1 MELTHHKIATTKTVG
16 EILRAERKKKNLTLD
31 QAEEETK
38 VRSKYLLALEE
49 SRFQDLPASVYAVG
63 FLAKYADFLEL
74 QKEPLVVQFSHE
86 RGEKPLASRL
96 MIERKIKEPFFSI
109 TPSIFVIVAVVV
121 CIGLIIGYI
130 GYSVRNFITPPN
142 LLISSP
148 SAEEVVKEEQVE
160 IVGKTDEGSTLMIN
174 NQTVLTDDKGN
185 FQQVV
190 KLNKGLN
197 SFEIRSTNQLKKKTI
212 KIIQI
217 LAEF

>member
-16 EILRAERKKKNLTLD
+16 EILRAERKKKNLSLD

-38 VRSKYLLALEE
+38 VRLKYLLALEE
-49 SRFQDLPASVYAVG
+49 SRFQDLPASVYAAG
-63 FLAKYADFLEL
+63 FLAKYADFLDLER
-74 QKEPLVVQFSHE
+74 EPLLAQFARE

-96 MIERKIKEPFFSI
+96 MVERKIKEPLFSI
-109 TPSIFVIVAVVV
+109 TPSVFAIAAVVI

-130 GYSVRNFITPPN
+130 GYSVRNFVTPPN

-174 NQTVLTDDKGN
+174 SQAVLTDENGN
-185 FQQVV
+185 FKQVV

-197 SFEIRSTNQLKKKTI
+197 SFEIKSVNQLKKETV
-212 KIIQI
+212 KIVQI